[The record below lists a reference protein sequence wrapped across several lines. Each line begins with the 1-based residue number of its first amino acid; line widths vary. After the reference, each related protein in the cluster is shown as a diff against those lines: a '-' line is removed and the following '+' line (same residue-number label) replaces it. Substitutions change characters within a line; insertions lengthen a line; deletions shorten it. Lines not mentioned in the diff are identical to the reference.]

1 MTQRYAHLRETALN
15 NSIDE
20 FEATADSVT
29 QIEEEQMIQ
38 DYSAESYD
46 SDFAEEES
54 VDDIEM
60 SAYQT
65 ELSEVTQIIDDT
77 EENTDSVCVDAG
89 EEETSLFEDELTENA
104 EEKQELEL
112 SEETVEQVNAAEQAE
127 DIILAEESEEMVS
140 VEVQAEGSDLAEEIM
155 ETDSFEVQDYDRSIL
170 EDESS
175 EYSEDTQFNDF
186 TEENA
191 ISDNF
196 QAEIPGTPESEI
208 NADNLIQETAL
219 DDSVVNEVTSS
230 PVEEEHEELTTSGEE
245 PAVSAEAIVECSERD
260 QELSDQVEAYPE
272 VPDSKTAI
280 STKTVKSVPSSEI
293 AGTTEQPE
301 KVLRMQS
308 VFHSKTDKN
317 VESPN
322 SLKEVKIDSKTDA
335 ENETDEN
342 KSGQSARPTISDLKK
357 ELMSLSE
364 LIKSSPSKL
373 KSTAEARNS

>member
-1 MTQRYAHLRETALN
+1 
-15 NSIDE
+15 
-20 FEATADSVT
+20 
-29 QIEEEQMIQ
+29 
-38 DYSAESYD
+38 
-46 SDFAEEES
+46 
-54 VDDIEM
+54 
-60 SAYQT
+60 
-65 ELSEVTQIIDDT
+65 
-77 EENTDSVCVDAG
+77 
-89 EEETSLFEDELTENA
+89 
-104 EEKQELEL
+104 
-112 SEETVEQVNAAEQAE
+112 
-127 DIILAEESEEMVS
+127 
-140 VEVQAEGSDLAEEIM
+140 
-155 ETDSFEVQDYDRSIL
+155 
-170 EDESS
+170 
-175 EYSEDTQFNDF
+175 
-186 TEENA
+186 
-191 ISDNF
+191 
-196 QAEIPGTPESEI
+196 
-208 NADNLIQETAL
+208 
-219 DDSVVNEVTSS
+219 
-230 PVEEEHEELTTSGEE
+230 LTTSGEE

-308 VFHSKTDKN
+308 VFHSKTDKI